1 MHFSDEKR
9 GIHFQNDC
17 RVKCSLYST
26 ERGALLKVESEH
38 ASQEKSDINTNH
50 IAAVEG
56 GRTAVE
62 WCSYCHLLAQLPRLK
77 I

>member
-9 GIHFQNDC
+9 GTHFQNDY

-38 ASQEKSDINTNH
+38 ASREKSDIDTDR

-62 WCSYCHLLAQLPRLK
+62 WCPYCHLLAQLPRLK